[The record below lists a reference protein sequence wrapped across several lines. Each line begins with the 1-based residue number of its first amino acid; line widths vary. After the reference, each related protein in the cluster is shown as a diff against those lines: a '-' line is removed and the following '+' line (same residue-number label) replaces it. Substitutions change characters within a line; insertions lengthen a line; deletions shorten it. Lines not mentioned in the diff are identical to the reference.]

1 MRKFSA
7 LAVVSLLALT
17 GCGAPTVAESAPATE
32 SVLVVEQATAV
43 QVKNI
48 RQGDYLN
55 EVKGM
60 LSQANGLND
69 IQILA
74 AGYEVCL
81 SVNESNKDAY
91 RQRVMAEAS
100 SVEAGL
106 DRLVIA
112 AGARG
117 LLCP

>member
-7 LAVVSLLALT
+7 LAVASLLALT
-17 GCGAPTVAESAPATE
+17 GCAAPTAAESAP
-32 SVLVVEQATAV
+32 LVVEQAAAV
-43 QVKNI
+43 QVKDI
-48 RQGDYLN
+48 RQSDYLS

-60 LSQANGLND
+60 LSEGNRRND

-74 AGYEVCL
+74 AGYEACL

-91 RQRVMAEAS
+91 RERVMAEAP

-106 DRLVIA
+106 DQLVIA
-112 AGARG
+112 AGAKG